1 MKELKILKGNK
12 ENLPEILDN
21 DNIYVATS
29 NTESDYSTI
38 IIDGK
43 EWVSKEYIDNLI
55 GDIEKLLNEL

>member
-29 NTESDYSTI
+29 STESDYSTI